1 MAGGGPLVTK
11 TLLFVNSGGRDVAS
25 MEEVAATITAYD
37 KDTGEYLGTVE
48 LPATPWGNP
57 ITYLHDGKQYIVV
70 AIGGRPGAVAEL
82 IALAL
87 P

>member
-11 TLLFVNSGGRDVAS
+11 TLLIVNSGGRDVAG

-37 KDTGEYLGTVE
+37 KDTGEYLGSVE
-48 LPATPWGNP
+48 LPSTPWGNP
-57 ITYLHDGKQYIVV
+57 ITYLHEGKQHILV
-70 AIGGRPGAVAEL
+70 AVGGRPGSVPEL